1 MSQTIHRSD
10 YRAPTHL
17 LEDIQLEFD
26 LNAEETL
33 VTSTFTAR
41 PNPESKDSSG
51 ELHLNGESLTLKSV
65 EVDGQLLGDEQFK
78 VDAHGLIIP
87 GINGKKTVK
96 IINTMSPSANLRA
109 FAASPISS
117 IDRMCLPATRQSS
130 AVRRKISPLCCQTA
144 I

>member
-65 EVDGQLLGDEQFK
+65 EVDSQLLGDEQFK

-96 IINTMSPSANLRA
+96 IINTMSPKANTELSGIY
-109 FAASPISS
+109 ASGRS
-117 IDRMCLPATRQSS
+117 
-130 AVRRKISPLCCQTA
+130 RK
-144 I
+144 

>member
-65 EVDGQLLGDEQFK
+65 EVDGHFLYS
-78 VDAHGLIIP
+78 AHTLI
-87 GINGKKTVK
+87 
-96 IINTMSPSANLRA
+96 A
-109 FAASPISS
+109 
-117 IDRMCLPATRQSS
+117 
-130 AVRRKISPLCCQTA
+130 
-144 I
+144 

>member
-51 ELHLNGESLTLKSV
+51 ELHLNGESSFLVTNSSKWT
-65 EVDGQLLGDEQFK
+65 
-78 VDAHGLIIP
+78 P
-87 GINGKKTVK
+87 TV
-96 IINTMSPSANLRA
+96 SSFRA
-109 FAASPISS
+109 STA
-117 IDRMCLPATRQSS
+117 
-130 AVRRKISPLCCQTA
+130 RKP
-144 I
+144 